1 VKHTN
6 SSASS
11 HWKLHPNLV
20 NHDAPHLFFSQIY
33 LHPIIRDAH
42 GRKMSKSLGNVIDP
56 IDVINGITLEG
67 LQKKLEQGNLDP
79 DELEK
84 AKEGMK
90 KDFPDGIP
98 ECGTDAL
105 RFALI
110 SYTSQVIL
118 IASFIIIFI
127 FIANLCY

>member
-1 VKHTN
+1 
-6 SSASS
+6 
-11 HWKLHPNLV
+11 
-20 NHDAPHLFFSQIY
+20 
-33 LHPIIRDAH
+33 
-42 GRKMSKSLGNVIDP
+42 MSKSLGNVIDP
-56 IDVINGITLEG
+56 VDVINGITLEG

-84 AKEGMK
+84 AKEGQK

-110 SYTSQVIL
+110 SYTSQVIVT
-118 IASFIIIFI
+118 ASFYYLLINIIV
-127 FIANLCY
+127 ANFL